1 MGCNMGKKNYVYV
14 PKEEYEELIEC
25 KLHINMLHEYITKE
39 HEDNIRLRGCKQD
52 ATDMLTIETL
62 SGYMENE
69 KNFDR
74 LKREFKESMHGFQ
87 GSDRHKTC
95 AEYCRW

>member
-1 MGCNMGKKNYVYV
+1 MGKKNYVYV

-25 KLHINMLHEYITKE
+25 KLHINMLHGYITKE
-39 HEDNIRLRGCKQD
+39 HEDNIRLRGCKQGT
-52 ATDMLTIETL
+52 TDMLTIETL

-74 LKREFKESMHGFQ
+74 LKREFKERGDKNANDF
-87 GSDRHKTC
+87 KIVT
-95 AEYCRW
+95 Y